1 MRVRKQD
8 RGILPKSHLWQCAVL
23 WLLTQGKED
32 WLQETIMNTLTP
44 ETDAAAWTETNWANA
59 CVTAQF
65 AQKLEQE
72 RDKALALFQ
81 SSQRARASLDE
92 ALDKVLADKAA
103 ISRTVKACMEA
114 MPFGNQQTHT
124 PENLAARIGDLAYL
138 LAKEVSE
145 NEAMREAIMQANER
159 LSGLEDHL
167 TGNHG
172 LFLLDAISKLK
183 PFIND

>member
-1 MRVRKQD
+1 M
-8 RGILPKSHLWQCAVL
+8 
-23 WLLTQGKED
+23 WLLAEGKED
-32 WLQETIMNTLTP
+32 WLQKTIQVIIMNTPTP

-59 CVTAQF
+59 CVTADF
-65 AQKLEQE
+65 ARKLERE

-81 SSQRARASLDE
+81 SGARARASLDE

-124 PENLAARIGDLAYL
+124 PENLAARIEGLAYAL
-138 LAKEVSE
+138 DKEVSE
-145 NEAMREAIMQANER
+145 NEDMREAIMQANER

-167 TGNHG
+167 AGNHG